1 MKAAGIRLYRGGI
14 TGYRKIKAFLFSKAN
29 KEFLIF
35 LLFFVISS
43 VFWLLK
49 TLDEEY
55 EQEFNIPV
63 RMVNMPEN
71 AVLTTDVPSTVRV
84 TLKDKGIVLLR
95 YMYATH
101 FQPIVINYKDYAPDN
116 MDISISG
123 IDLRRKITS
132 VLASSTRITALRP
145 DGLDIS
151 YIIGEGKRV
160 PVRFN
165 GDVRVDAPYF
175 LSHVKCWPDSVTVYA
190 DPGRLAQ
197 ITSVNTDRLLYRNFK
212 DTTFCSVP
220 LAHIEG
226 VKLVP
231 SQVKVGLYPDMYTE
245 KTVEVPIVGVNFPAG
260 KLLKTFPSKV
270 SVTFQVGLNQFKRIT
285 GDDFIC
291 TVTYESLLYTMT
303 SNFKVVLKSVPQGV
317 RHIKISPAYVDFLIE
332 QVDTDVDSATG
343 NESE

>member
-1 MKAAGIRLYRGGI
+1 MKAAGIKLYRGFI
-14 TGYRKIKAFLFSKAN
+14 KGYKKIKAFLFSKAN

-71 AVLTTDVPSTVRV
+71 AVFTTDVPSSVKV

-101 FQPIVINYKDYAPDN
+101 FQPVVINYKDYAPDN

-123 IDLRRKITS
+123 VDLRRKIMS
-132 VLASSTRITALRP
+132 VIASSTRITSLRP
-145 DGLDIS
+145 DGLNIS

-160 PVRFN
+160 PVNFM
-165 GDVRVDAPYF
+165 GDVRVSSPYF
-175 LSHVKCWPDSVTVYA
+175 LSHVKCWPDSVMVYA
-190 DPGRLAQ
+190 SPERLAQ
-197 ITSVNTDRLLYRNFK
+197 ITSVDTKKQTYSNFK
-212 DTTFCSVP
+212 DTAFCTVP
-220 LAHIEG
+220 LAHMDG

-231 SQVKVGLYPDMYTE
+231 SQVKVGLFPDMYTE
-245 KTVEVPIVGVNFPAG
+245 KTVEVPIVGVNFPAD

-270 SVTFQVGLNQFKRIT
+270 DVTFQVGLNNT
-285 GDDFIC
+285 NG
-291 TVTYESLLYTMT
+291 
-303 SNFKVVLKSVPQGV
+303 
-317 RHIKISPAYVDFLIE
+317 
-332 QVDTDVDSATG
+332 
-343 NESE
+343 